1 MCLKVITNDLY
12 DIASRLRAVNED
24 YALYYN
30 TDKSRYEV
38 HDERRG
44 GLAFVV
50 PFEELDARTVD
61 YALYT
66 RVENSKR
73 IFDEVEHNNRRLEK
87 EQISLAAERVA
98 VAYEQGRRLN
108 EG

>member
-12 DIASRLRAVNED
+12 DIANRLRAVNED
-24 YALYYN
+24 YAVYYN
-30 TDKSRYEV
+30 TDNARFEV

-44 GLAFVV
+44 ALAFVV
-50 PFEELDARTVD
+50 PYEELDARTVE

-73 IFDEVEHNNRRLEK
+73 IFEEVEQHNRRVEK
-87 EQISLAAERVA
+87 EQAGLAVERAA
-98 VAYEQGRRLN
+98 VAYEEGRRFN